1 MNSAIH
7 LIVIV
12 LLVALLFY
20 LVITFARGV
29 AAEEAAEA
37 IHPDL
42 RARLATGSKEIE

>member
-1 MNSAIH
+1 MNSAVC
-7 LIVIV
+7 LIV
-12 LLVALLFY
+12 VALLFY

-42 RARLATGSKEIE
+42 